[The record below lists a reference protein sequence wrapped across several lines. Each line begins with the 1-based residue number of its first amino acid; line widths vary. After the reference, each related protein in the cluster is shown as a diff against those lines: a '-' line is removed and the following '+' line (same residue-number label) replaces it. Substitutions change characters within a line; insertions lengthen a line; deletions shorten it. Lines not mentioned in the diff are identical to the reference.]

1 MKQAKLAKD
10 GEVTRE
16 RSYRGHQNQHWTT
29 TARLR
34 QTANTEQN
42 AEETVSGAV
51 MKAFLLAP
59 AQEFL
64 P

>member
-1 MKQAKLAKD
+1 MKQAKLD
-10 GEVTRE
+10 GEVTHE
-16 RSYRGHQNQHWTT
+16 RSYRGNQNQQSTT
-29 TARLR
+29 TARPR

-42 AEETVSGAV
+42 AEETVSGTL